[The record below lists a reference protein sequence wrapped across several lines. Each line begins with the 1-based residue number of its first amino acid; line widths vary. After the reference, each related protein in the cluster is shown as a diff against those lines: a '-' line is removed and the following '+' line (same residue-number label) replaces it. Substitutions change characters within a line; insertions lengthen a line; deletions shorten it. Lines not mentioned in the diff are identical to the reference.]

1 MTIAAAHPTTNGKV
15 RTVVDDAGVRTIA
28 LDDPDKRNALSLE
41 LLDDLL
47 GALDEARDDPATRC
61 VVLCSTHPK
70 VFCAGGNLAAFGD
83 EVSIIDKHVDNNR
96 FPRLFKAFGEL
107 GKPTIG
113 AVAGHALAGG
123 LGLALACDLIIARE
137 SATFGTPEIN
147 VGVFPFMLMAL
158 LYRNLAR
165 KQVNELMLLGERV
178 SATEAKALGFVNRVV
193 PGGEDF
199 DAAVREWAERL
210 AGKSPVL
217 MRMGKD
223 AMRRQDAM
231 VYDDALDYLQAQLTL
246 AFATEDARE
255 GMNAFIEKREPTWSG
270 R

>member
-1 MTIAAAHPTTNGKV
+1 MTVAAASPTTNGKV
-15 RTVVDDAGVRTIA
+15 STVVDSAGVRTIA

-47 GALDEARDDPATRC
+47 CALGEARSDPATRC
-61 VVLCSTHPK
+61 VVLCSSHPK

-83 EVSIIDKHVDNNR
+83 DASIIDKHVDNDR

-107 GKPTIG
+107 GKPSVC

-147 VGVFPFMLMAL
+147 AGVFPFMLMAL
-158 LYRNLAR
+158 LYRNLPR
-165 KQVNELMLLGERV
+165 KRVNELMLLGERV
-178 SATEAKALGFVNRVV
+178 SAGEAKALGFVNRVV
-193 PGGEDF
+193 PDDEDF
-199 DAAVREWAERL
+199 DAAVRTWAERL
-210 AGKSPVL
+210 AAKSPVL
-217 MRMGKD
+217 MRLGKD
-223 AMRRQDAM
+223 AMRRQDGM
-231 VYDDALDYLQAQLTL
+231 MYDDALDYLQAQLTL
-246 AFATEDARE
+246 AFATDDARE
-255 GMNAFIEKREPTWSG
+255 GLAAFVEKREPNWSG

>member
-1 MTIAAAHPTTNGKV
+1 MSSVAASPKV
-15 RTVVDDAGVRTIA
+15 NTLVDDAGVRTIA

-47 GALDEARDDPATRC
+47 GALEQARADPATRC
-61 VVLCSTHPK
+61 VVLRSTHPK

-83 EVSIIDKHVDNNR
+83 GTSIIDKHVDNDR
-96 FPRLFKAFGEL
+96 FPRLFKLFGEL
-107 GKPTIG
+107 GKPSIC

-123 LGLALACDLIIARE
+123 LGLALSCDLIVARE

-158 LYRNLAR
+158 LYRNLPR
-165 KQVNELMLLGERV
+165 KRVNELMLLGERV
-178 SATEAKALGFVNRVV
+178 SAAEAKELGFVNRVV
-193 PGGEDF
+193 PDGEDF
-199 DAAVREWAERL
+199 DAAVRGWAERL

-231 VYDDALDYLQAQLTL
+231 VYDDALDYLQAQLAL
-246 AFATEDARE
+246 AFATDDARE
-255 GMNAFIEKREPTWSG
+255 GLSAFVERREPNWTG